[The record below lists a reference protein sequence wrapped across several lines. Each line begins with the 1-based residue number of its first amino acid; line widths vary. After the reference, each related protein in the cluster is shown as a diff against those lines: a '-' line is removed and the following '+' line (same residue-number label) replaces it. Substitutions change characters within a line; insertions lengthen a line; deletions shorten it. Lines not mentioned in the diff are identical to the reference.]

1 VCNHATSAAEDH
13 GDGDRRQKTAVI
25 ISAGTELTEGIIQD
39 AHVRYIASE
48 LTSLGFSVRR
58 GVQVPDDMALYRAEI
73 GRAIQDSS
81 LVIITGGL
89 GPTSDDLTREI
100 VAEAAGVPLDFHQE
114 AWDALLARFTGRT
127 VSETNRKQALAPRGF
142 DLLPNPNG
150 TAPGFHGSLG
160 QALVVALPGPP
171 SELRP
176 MFAASVVPLIARV
189 FGAAAVEDILWGTA
203 LMVPESTLEQALRE
217 GLAERAALPAP
228 GAPGVRW
235 GTRVDEDRICF
246 SLRGGEAADRT
257 ALFDSLVTR
266 LGAVRVRRGETRP
279 AQVLTDALLSRGA
292 VLAVAESCTGGLIG
306 KYMTDLPG
314 SSRVFW
320 GGFLS
325 YSNEAKTRLLGVPET
340 LLAEHGAV
348 SEEAACAMA
357 LGALDRSGTDAA
369 VSVSGIAGP
378 EGGTTE
384 KPVGTIW
391 MAVALRQGGCF
402 ARHFSFSGSRDM
414 IRRRT
419 AVAAMLFAEARLLG
433 RDFLDMRSKW

>member
-1 VCNHATSAAEDH
+1 MCENAAPAAENR
-13 GDGDRRQKTAVI
+13 GGGDREQKTAVI

-58 GVQVPDDMALYRAEI
+58 GVQVPDDMALYRAELA
-73 GRAIQDSS
+73 RAIQDSS

-114 AWDALLARFTGRT
+114 AWDALLARFAGRS
-127 VSETNRKQALAPRGF
+127 VSDTNRKQALAPRGF
-142 DLLPNPNG
+142 GLLPNPNG
-150 TAPGFHGSLG
+150 TAPGFQGNLG

-176 MFAASVVPLIARV
+176 MFSTSVLPLIARR
-189 FGAAAVEDILWGTA
+189 FGLATETDVLWGTA
-203 LMVPESTLEQALRE
+203 VMVPESSLEEALRA
-217 GLAERAALPAP
+217 GSA
-228 GAPGVRW
+228 GPGVRW

-246 SLRGGEAADRT
+246 SIRGGRTADRD
-257 ALFDSLVTR
+257 ALLDSLVTR

-279 AQVLTDALLSRGA
+279 AQLLTDALLARSA
-292 VLAVAESCTGGLIG
+292 MLAVAESCTGGLIG

-325 YSNEAKTRLLGVPET
+325 YSNEAKTRLLGVPES
-340 LLAEHGAV
+340 LLADHGAV
-348 SEEAACAMA
+348 SEEAASAMA
-357 LGALDRSGTDAA
+357 LGALDASGADAA
-369 VSVSGIAGP
+369 ISVSGIAGP
-378 EGGTTE
+378 EGGTPE

-391 MAVALRQGGCF
+391 IAVALRQGGC
-402 ARHFSFSGSRDM
+402 ASRLFSFSGSRDM

-419 AVAAMLFAEARLLG
+419 AVAAMLFAEACLLG
-433 RDFLDMRSKW
+433 QQFLL

>member
-1 VCNHATSAAEDH
+1 VHR
-13 GDGDRRQKTAVI
+13 GDRERKTAII

-58 GVQVPDDMALYRAEI
+58 GVQVPDDMDLFRQQLA
-73 GRAIQDSS
+73 RAIHESQ
-81 LVIITGGL
+81 LVVITGGL

-114 AWDALLARFTGRT
+114 AWDALVARFPGRA

-142 DLLPNPNG
+142 GLLPNPNG
-150 TAPGFHGSLG
+150 TAPGFQGNLG
-160 QALVVALPGPP
+160 GALVVALPGPP

-176 MFAASVVPLIARV
+176 MFAASVVPLVAGR
-189 FGAAAVEDILWGTA
+189 FDLAGAADLFWGTA
-203 LMVPESTLEQALRE
+203 LMVPESNLEEALRT
-217 GLAERAALPAP
+217 GST
-228 GAPGVRW
+228 GPGVRW
-235 GTRVDEDRICF
+235 GTRVDEDRIVF
-246 SLRGGEAADRT
+246 SLRGGTAAERD
-257 ALFDSLVTR
+257 ALFESLVER

-279 AQVLTDALLSRGA
+279 AQLLTEALQERKALLS
-292 VLAVAESCTGGLIG
+292 VAESCTGGLIG

-325 YSNEAKTRLLGVPET
+325 YSNEAKTRLLGVPES
-340 LLAEHGAV
+340 LLSKHGAV

-357 LGALDRSGTDAA
+357 LGALAASGTDASIA
-369 VSVSGIAGP
+369 VSGIAGP
-378 EGGTTE
+378 EGGTPE

-391 MAVALRQGGCF
+391 LAVALRDGGCA
-402 ARHFSFSGSRDM
+402 ARHFNFSGSRDM

-433 RDFLDMRSKW
+433 REFLDMRAKW